1 MNTHLKNSPLL
12 IVLLQIDFL
21 SICYFF
27 KVEAVT
33 DPAPVAPDGIRKMLL
48 LMHCQDGMCHSSN
61 IDPLDRDFMIRP
73 T

>member
-1 MNTHLKNSPLL
+1 MLL
-12 IVLLQIDFL
+12 LLLQIDFL

-33 DPAPVAPDGIRKMLL
+33 DPAPGAPDGIRKMLL
-48 LMHCQDGMCHSSN
+48 LMHCQDGTCRSLVHA
-61 IDPLDRDFMIRP
+61 